1 MSFTIMTD
9 TAANL
14 SLELLTANGIVAIPM
29 SYSMHDADFLCG
41 VPDDFD
47 DVAYYSGIKRGAL
60 VSTSQVNPQRYM
72 EYMKVAL
79 ENERDVLFI
88 GLSSGISGSFASAN
102 VARDELLEQYPDRA
116 IELVDSIGASL
127 GEGLLVLRAARY
139 RDEGLDIHETARK
152 ITALRKNIYQYFFVD
167 DLIHLKRTGRISGGL
182 AIVGSVLGIKPL
194 LKGNEN
200 GRIVVCG
207 KARGRKRAIQILV
220 EQYARLVKDAGSQII
235 GISHANCPEDAAY
248 LAEQIRDVMPPK
260 GIILQKHEPVTG
272 SHLGPGALALYFEGD
287 ENVRLM

>member
-14 SLELLTANGIVAIPM
+14 DLELLTANKIVAIPM

-41 VPDDFD
+41 LPDDFD
-47 DVAYYSGIKRGAL
+47 DDAYYSDIKRGAL

-79 ENERDVLFI
+79 ENGRDVLFI
-88 GLSSGISGSFASAN
+88 GVSSGISGSFASAN
-102 VARDELLEQYPDRA
+102 VAREELLEQYPDRV
-116 IELVDSIGASL
+116 IELVDSMGASL
-127 GEGLLVLRAARY
+127 GEGLLVLRAAGY

-152 ITALRKNIYQYFFVD
+152 ITELRKNIYQYFFVD
-167 DLIHLKRTGRISGGL
+167 DLMHLKRTGRVSGGL

-200 GRIVVCG
+200 GKIVVCG
-207 KARGRKRAIQILV
+207 KARGRKRAIQMLV
-220 EQYARLVKDAGSQII
+220 EQYAQLVKNAEGQII
-235 GISHANCPEDAAY
+235 GISHANCPDDAAY
-248 LAEQIRDVMPPK
+248 LAEQISAVMPPK
-260 GIILQKHEPVTG
+260 GIIVQKHEPVTG